1 MSGGINA
8 VNLKPKLRQIQAN
21 RANLHVGGSF
31 MVVFDDNHLG
41 TSMPGVGAVHPIKI
55 FAPSASPRFSNG
67 FHGAEVRCNCLKLGI
82 HPGN

>member
-41 TSMPGVGAVHPIKI
+41 TSIPGVGAVHPIKTYEN
-55 FAPSASPRFSNG
+55 FER
-67 FHGAEVRCNCLKLGI
+67 
-82 HPGN
+82 